1 MSGKRQGGGGGGGGG
16 GGMQV
21 SKKELEIMQRN
32 KW

>member
-16 GGMQV
+16 MQL